1 MSTEDNKALVRR
13 FFEDGWNKQN
23 LALVDELLSADYVD
37 HNLPPGFPPT
47 RDGFKQSAS
56 MYWSGFP
63 DGRLTIEDQ
72 VAEGDVVVTRW
83 SGRATHTGEFMGIA
97 PTGKQVAVDGI
108 TINRVADGKFVET
121 WLQFDRLGLLQQ
133 LGAVPAPQT
142 AATR

>member
-23 LALVDELLSADYVD
+23 LALVDELLSADYID

-56 MYWSGFP
+56 IYWSAFP

-72 VAEGDVVVTRW
+72 VAEGDTVVTRW
-83 SGRATHTGEFMGIA
+83 SGVVRAGAAPFGVQGRSSHSRRHPPSRWLKDSVNQSYAGTYRGVQIA
-97 PTGKQVAVDGI
+97 CP
-108 TINRVADGKFVET
+108 RE
-121 WLQFDRLGLLQQ
+121 
-133 LGAVPAPQT
+133 
-142 AATR
+142 